1 MASVKPLALVLA
13 LLPQWLSAQESPAD
27 TSAFRAG
34 QWGVQ
39 FGAGFGLANVGILRF
54 TSPRSA
60 WMLLLDVSGEFLN
73 GTRTDVLGATSDQ
86 KDHTVGIATGVGKR
100 FYQAARHKVR
110 SFQSIGVAGS
120 YQDQKQS
127 ITGTTF
133 TFTQWRA
140 GALGELGAGY
150 WVTQN
155 LSLGGTANVSA
166 GYSHRLTDGGAS
178 KVDENGWFVSGVN
191 VLLVFGLYF

>member
-86 KDHTVGIATGVGKR
+86 KDRSEERRVG
-100 FYQAARHKVR
+100 
-110 SFQSIGVAGS
+110 
-120 YQDQKQS
+120 
-127 ITGTTF
+127 
-133 TFTQWRA
+133 
-140 GALGELGAGY
+140 
-150 WVTQN
+150 N
-155 LSLGGTANVSA
+155 GG
-166 GYSHRLTDGGAS
+166 GC
-178 KVDENGWFVSGVN
+178 GW
-191 VLLVFGLYF
+191 